1 MRGWLYGMMTAVALL
16 SSIASPLSL
25 ADDGQ
30 MAALRRLTSTP
41 ESGVDLAKA
50 KVMIDHMIS
59 PAADEARTLRQI
71 DDLAAKIRARIPPGA
86 NRRAKLEILVN
97 SFTQPGPWNDFRPF
111 SYDLDDPFGN
121 NIRNKLLSTY
131 LATRKGNCVSMPILF
146 VIVSQK
152 IGLEATLSTAPLHV
166 FARVITD
173 EGTWFNVE
181 ATGFGTK
188 TDSRYRTDFNITP
201 RAAES
206 GIYLQT
212 LTRRESLGV
221 ILGTLMEHYGKTSQ
235 PERRQA
241 LAELVLK
248 LDPKNIAA
256 ILHRASACSRQIK
269 ERYIGKYPSPDQMSQ
284 PQRQEF
290 ETLGRCN
297 ADGFAKAEA
306 LGWRE
311 ETQAE
316 NASYRRSI
324 EQVKARQGGNR

>member
-1 MRGWLYGMMTAVALL
+1 MRGWLYGMTTVVALML
-16 SSIASPLSL
+16 SVASPLSL

-59 PAADEARTLRQI
+59 PAADEAKTLRQI

-111 SYDLDDPFGN
+111 GYDLDDPFGE
-121 NIRNKLLSTY
+121 NIRNKLLLTY
-131 LATRKGNCVSMPILF
+131 LTTRKGNCISMPILF

-152 IGLEATLSTAPLHV
+152 VGLEATLSTAPLHV
-166 FARVITD
+166 FARVKTD

-188 TDSRYRTDFNITP
+188 TDSRYRTDFSITP
-201 RAAES
+201 RAVES
-206 GIYLQT
+206 GIYLQS
-212 LTRRESLGV
+212 LTRRQSLGV
-221 ILGTLMEHYGKTSQ
+221 ILGTLMEHYGKTGQ
-235 PERRQA
+235 PERRLT
-241 LAELVLK
+241 LADLVLK
-248 LDPKNIAA
+248 LDSKNVAA
-256 ILHRASACSRQIK
+256 ILHRASACSQLIE
-269 ERYIGKYPSPDQMSQ
+269 ERYIGKYESPEQMSQ

-290 ETLGRCN
+290 ETLAGC
-297 ADGFAKAEA
+297 
-306 LGWRE
+306 
-311 ETQAE
+311 
-316 NASYRRSI
+316 
-324 EQVKARQGGNR
+324 